1 VISRRGI
8 LLETSLLLPLLTL
21 LGGLTN
27 SNGVARHGMRWE
39 RRRMEKWEYLSA
51 NGVWEAEVE
60 QWSVNTST
68 GVTARG
74 KNLGAALNIEGEH
87 GWELVSLVAV
97 KSPHGEAPDWYRAV
111 FKRHKQPTG

>member
-1 VISRRGI
+1 
-8 LLETSLLLPLLTL
+8 
-21 LGGLTN
+21 
-27 SNGVARHGMRWE
+27 
-39 RRRMEKWEYLSA
+39 MEKWEYLSA

-60 QWSVNTST
+60 QWSVNTPT

-97 KSPHGEAPDWYRAV
+97 KSPPGEAPDWYRAV